1 MVSCLSLA
9 VSLFASQA
17 VGVSDSAVVAPTPV
31 AVDKESVRDTVKSSY
46 DRYGKWQVGFS
57 GGVSTGG
64 GLAVRYW
71 WNERNGVEVHGFAS
85 LTRENYP
92 EDDDGSHGGHY
103 YGSSDT
109 GTVRQGELSLGV
121 HYLHQVFRSNL
132 LEGKGTVRSTLQLRG
147 LTFVGAG
154 VYSYYEDRKIR
165 TERYQNEYDPA
176 TGYYKGGSYAPYLD
190 ESHEEQRELLGGA
203 GGGLELEVSRLSVHL
218 MFGYGGGYSLSSSSY
233 GLGPTVDGGIFVRF

>member
-1 MVSCLSLA
+1 MIPCLSLA
-9 VSLFASQA
+9 MSLFASQ
-17 VGVSDSAVVAPTPV
+17 GAVVPDTAAPETVLAP
-31 AVDKESVRDTVKSSY
+31 AKESASQASKSSY

-64 GLAVRYW
+64 GLAARYW

-85 LTRENYP
+85 LSKDNYP
-92 EDDDGSHGGHY
+92 EDEEGTHSGY
-103 YGSSDT
+103 YYSSSDT

-154 VYSYYEDRKIR
+154 VYSFYEDREIR
-165 TERYQNEYDPA
+165 TQRYENEYDPV
-176 TGYYKGGSYAPYLD
+176 TGYYKGGTYAPYLD
-190 ESHEEQRELLGGA
+190 ESHDEKRELLGAG

-218 MFGYGGGYSLSSSSY
+218 MFGYGGAYSLSSSSY
-233 GLGPTVDGGIFVRF
+233 KFAPTVDGGIFVRF

>member
-1 MVSCLSLA
+1 MIVCLSFA
-9 VSLFASQA
+9 MSLFASEAKA
-17 VGVSDSAVVAPTPV
+17 VPDSAATPV
-31 AVDKESVRDTVKSSY
+31 SVSVPAKEPVVDASRSSY

-71 WNERNGVEVHGFAS
+71 WDERNGVEVHGFAS
-85 LTRENYP
+85 LSKDNYP
-92 EDDDGSHGGHY
+92 EDEEGSHGGY
-103 YGSSDT
+103 YYSSSDT

-147 LTFVGAG
+147 LAFVGAG
-154 VYSYYEDRKIR
+154 VYSYYEDREIR
-165 TERYQNEYDPA
+165 TQRYQNEYDPV
-176 TGYYKGGSYAPYLD
+176 TGYYKGGTYAPYLD
-190 ESHEEQRELLGGA
+190 ESHDEKRELLGAG

-218 MFGYGGGYSLSSSSY
+218 MFGYGGVYSTSSSSY
-233 GLGPTVDGGIFVRF
+233 RFAPTVDGGIFVRF